1 MIRKYG
7 FLFILI
13 IVFSFYTEIVL
24 GGVEYRLKCKNGKCN
39 YSKNIG
45 FGGGLSFG
53 EIVGY
58 CMNCNDFVCLQ
69 WESRKLM
76 PDGSFSEQTLKGP
89 EPIDWVW
96 DLSGEKPRAIYR
108 CPKCGKPFMAITNI
122 EDLKYCPKCKQSSL
136 QIEETGLL
144 YD

>member
-1 MIRKYG
+1 MRKYG
-7 FLFILI
+7 LLFILI
-13 IVFSFYTEIVL
+13 IAFSFYAEVVL
-24 GGVEYRLKCKNGKCN
+24 AGMEYLLKCQNSKCA
-39 YSKNIG
+39 YSKKIY

-58 CMNCNDFVCLQ
+58 CMNCNDFVCIQ

-89 EPIDWVW
+89 EPIGWVW
-96 DLSGEKPRAIYR
+96 GLSSEKPKAIYR
-108 CPKCGKPFMAITNI
+108 CPKCGKPFTAITNI
-122 EDLKYCPKCKQSSL
+122 EDLKYCPKCKQPSL
-136 QIEETGLL
+136 HIEETGLL